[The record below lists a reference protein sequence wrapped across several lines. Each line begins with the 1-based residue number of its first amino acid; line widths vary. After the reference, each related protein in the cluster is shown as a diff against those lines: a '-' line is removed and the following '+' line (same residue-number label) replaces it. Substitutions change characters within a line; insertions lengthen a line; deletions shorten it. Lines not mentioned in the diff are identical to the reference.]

1 MFSRPNWDEFWMK
14 TALLASERS
23 ACVHYKV
30 GAVLA
35 RNKQILTLGYNGPV
49 SGDSHCEEIGC
60 AKMRDGVK
68 LPSGSGLCRGSHAEL
83 NAIANAANLG
93 IFIGGASFYIT
104 YRPCYSCAKQIVN
117 AGIKR
122 VVYLRD
128 YDGEPEA
135 VSLFRKT
142 GVDLI
147 KFDSISSLK
156 LE

>member
-1 MFSRPNWDEFWMK
+1 MFSRPNWDEFWMMM
-14 TALLASERS
+14 ADLASKRS
-23 ACVHYKV
+23 ACVNYKV
-30 GAVLA
+30 GAVLV

-68 LPSGSGLCRGSHAEL
+68 LPPGSGMCRGSHGEL

-93 IFIGGASFYIT
+93 IFISGASLYVT
-104 YRPCYSCAKQIVN
+104 WRPCYSCAKQIVN

-122 VVYLRD
+122 VVYLRE

-135 VSLFRKT
+135 ISLFRKT
-142 GVDLI
+142 SVDLI
-147 KFDSISSLK
+147 RFNTISNLK
-156 LE
+156 LD